1 MISRTDFIVWVVK
14 WNWLLILVSVV
25 GLITSLMIDY
35 TLFIAV
41 FLLLLMI
48 SLIFELV
55 RSFICDRIRC
65 PY

>member
-1 MISRTDFIVWVVK
+1 MISRIDFIVWVIK
-14 WNWLLILVSVV
+14 WNWLLMLVSIV
-25 GLITSLMIDY
+25 GLVASLMIDY
-35 TLFIAV
+35 TLYIAV

-55 RSFICDRIRC
+55 RSIICDRVRC